1 MNLSIPKD
9 LEARIQKELA
19 SLPAIYG
26 KVVLTFEFNCTM
38 SKVVGSLKVMKST
51 QEEIRPC

>member
-1 MNLSIPKD
+1 MTLTIPKD
-9 LEARIQKELA
+9 MRARIEAELA
-19 SLPAIYG
+19 SIPAIHG

-38 SKVVGSLKVMKST
+38 SKAVGSLKVMKST